1 MIKNYPV
8 QGFATGDIVPIVL
21 LEIEKL
27 LEIDGLKSMLV
38 NSVHDSVVLDVHPAE
53 VDKVLNII
61 RQVNKNLKLIIES
74 HYDID
79 VNVPMLLESKI
90 GDNWLDVRDVQ

>member
-1 MIKNYPV
+1 
-8 QGFATGDIVPIVL
+8 
-21 LEIEKL
+21 
-27 LEIDGLKSMLV
+27 MLV

-53 VDKVLNII
+53 DKDVLGII
-61 RQVNKNLKLIIES
+61 KQVNENLKIIIES